1 MDIEEISDILA
12 ESGVIATIVCHP
24 EFILHSD
31 YLKAGYFFGKD
42 NGCIYWAIQE
52 LYKSGVDNIDAF
64 NITNMISSNKEVKKT
79 TEKYNLPSMQEYIGL
94 SSNVARNTI
103 EEYML
108 LVDRV
113 VELSFK
119 RDLHRLMVELQRDCS
134 SKILLS
140 DLNTKVYDKL
150 NKLTEKYITSNDIK
164 MFSDQVDTLW
174 NEICNRRNEDGIYGI
189 PSKYSILSEYFTYEP
204 TELVLLK
211 ARMKRGKSAFFMNE
225 ALHKIKNGI
234 PTAYLDSEMND
245 RLFFERVLA
254 NLTGVD
260 VKRIKNGKY
269 DYDEGQSLAKAN
281 EWIKKQPFVH
291 IYDPQATN
299 ESMYSTCKIL
309 KYKMGLQFV
318 VYDYIK
324 SNIISSS
331 EQYNDLGQKCDFLK
345 NNIAGDLNLSVF
357 AGAQLNRG
365 NQVADSDKL
374 ERYASVSI
382 LWRDKT
388 ADEIIA
394 DGKECGN
401 FAMNINLNRL
411 GEQMA
416 EDDYIDFNFDGNKM
430 RIEQAE
436 KQHIVQSPF

>member
-1 MDIEEISDILA
+1 MDIAEISDTLA

-64 NITNMISSNKEVKKT
+64 NIANMISSNKEVKKT
-79 TEKYNLPSMQEYIGL
+79 TEQYNLPSMQEYIGL
-94 SSNVARNTI
+94 SANVARNTL

-119 RDLHRLMVELQRDCS
+119 RDLHKLMVELERDCS
-134 SKILLS
+134 SKIALS

-150 NKLTEKYITSNDIK
+150 NKLTEKYITSNNIK

-174 NEICNRRNEDGIYGI
+174 NEICNRRSEDGIYGI

-269 DYDEGQSLAKAN
+269 DYDEEKRLAEAN

-291 IYDPQATN
+291 IYDPQSTN

-357 AGAQLNRG
+357 AGAQLNRN

-388 ADEIIA
+388 SDEIIA
-394 DGKECGN
+394 DGEECGN